1 MPSSYLDRVSV
12 DESLYYLKDTI
23 SGYTTNT
30 GTVTSITAGTGLS
43 GGTIT
48 TNGTIALD
56 VTVIDCGTSTTVTG
70 T

>member
-1 MPSSYLDRVSV
+1 MATSYVDRVTV
-12 DESLYYLKDTI
+12 DNSLYYIKDTI

-43 GGTIT
+43 GGTIST
-48 TNGTIALD
+48 SGTIALD